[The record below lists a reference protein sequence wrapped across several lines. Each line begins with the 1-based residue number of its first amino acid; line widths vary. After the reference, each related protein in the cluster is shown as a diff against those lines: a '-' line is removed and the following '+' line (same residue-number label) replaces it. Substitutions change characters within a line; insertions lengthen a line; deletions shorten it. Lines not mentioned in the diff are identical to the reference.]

1 MVGDGG
7 DSGGGV
13 GGEANSTVMPS
24 FSTVMP
30 SFSEAAAAEERLVES
45 KDCNATAVVEAG
57 TAMLAVIR
65 TEAAVMLIVT
75 ADVSTVAMVA
85 MVCCKLEVFE

>member
-1 MVGDGG
+1 MAGDGG
-7 DSGGGV
+7 DSGGEV
-13 GGEANSTVMPS
+13 GGEASSTVGTSSTVMPS
-24 FSTVMP
+24 C
-30 SFSEAAAAEERLVES
+30 SEAAAAEKRLVES
-45 KDCNATAVVEAG
+45 KDWNATAVVEAG
-57 TAMLAVIR
+57 TAMLAVIC

>member
-1 MVGDGG
+1 MIGGGG

-13 GGEANSTVMPS
+13 GDGASSTVGTSSTVMPS
-24 FSTVMP
+24 C
-30 SFSEAAAAEERLVES
+30 SEAATAEERLVES

-75 ADVSTVAMVA
+75 ADVSTDATVA